1 MLVILDKLVS
11 KFLSKIVS
19 GKIGMLVHV
28 IVMYI
33 VYLNFISSLL
43 TSAVFGLLGLVGLHI
58 PADYG
63 VGLMT
68 SITKSITGYNV
79 PVKVSTGF
87 LPMLGTVISSIIGIL
102 LFIVFIIGSI
112 KVWPVYKAAAAEKK
126 AASQPFGNSRFSEL
140 NEIISAGLQGAG
152 IVFGKMKGKLITK
165 PSTVEGH
172 TLIVGAPG
180 TGKSRGVAIPSLLLW
195 QGSAVVMD
203 IKGELSKI
211 TSERRKQYGKV
222 FIFNPESETGDCY
235 DPILQCG
242 TIDGAQELARTLVPL
257 PKDSKDPFWIQAAQ
271 ALLSAFI
278 FEGAKT
284 GGKLCSIA
292 KTLCMTP
299 ITDLIEHCYNS
310 DIEEVRLLASIAYD
324 MPEKTLNSVV
334 SELKTKL
341 ITLATDKNIARATSK
356 SDWTPETLE
365 FGATIYL
372 KVSEHLLEQYRELW
386 TVIISQLL
394 RFLSK
399 RNEYKQPPI
408 LIMLDE
414 MPRLSEIKGLTSA
427 LSTLRSRNVH
437 IMCIIQSMAQLDM
450 IYGKDQRKVIAD
462 NCSFKFVLSASDP
475 ETQKYFSDL
484 AGQKT
489 SYSKSYGGGGRSE
502 SEQGT
507 PLILPADWAHL
518 DKPILLSM
526 KLQPAKL
533 DLAFWDKE
541 GL

>member
-1 MLVILDKLVS
+1 
-11 KFLSKIVS
+11 
-19 GKIGMLVHV
+19 
-28 IVMYI
+28 
-33 VYLNFISSLL
+33 
-43 TSAVFGLLGLVGLHI
+43 
-58 PADYG
+58 
-63 VGLMT
+63 
-68 SITKSITGYNV
+68 
-79 PVKVSTGF
+79 
-87 LPMLGTVISSIIGIL
+87 
-102 LFIVFIIGSI
+102 
-112 KVWPVYKAAAAEKK
+112 
-126 AASQPFGNSRFSEL
+126 
-140 NEIISAGLQGAG
+140 
-152 IVFGKMKGKLITK
+152 
-165 PSTVEGH
+165 
-172 TLIVGAPG
+172 
-180 TGKSRGVAIPSLLLW
+180 
-195 QGSAVVMD
+195 
-203 IKGELSKI
+203 
-211 TSERRKQYGKV
+211 
-222 FIFNPESETGDCY
+222 
-235 DPILQCG
+235 
-242 TIDGAQELARTLVPL
+242 
-257 PKDSKDPFWIQAAQ
+257 
-271 ALLSAFI
+271 
-278 FEGAKT
+278 
-284 GGKLCSIA
+284 
-292 KTLCMTP
+292 
-299 ITDLIEHCYNS
+299 
-310 DIEEVRLLASIAYD
+310 